1 MIRVIKDLASEGR
14 TMLIVTHDMAM
25 ARDVADHVIFL
36 HQGLIEEQGPPDA
49 LFSAPKSQR
58 LQQFLSAVA

>member
-1 MIRVIKDLASEGR
+1 MIGVIKDLAAEGR

-25 ARDVADHVIFL
+25 ARDVANHVIFL
-36 HQGLIEEQGPPDA
+36 HQGVIEEQGSPET

>member
-1 MIRVIKDLASEGR
+1 
-14 TMLIVTHDMAM
+14 MLIVTHDMAM
-25 ARDVADHVIFL
+25 ARDVANHVIFL
-36 HQGLIEEQGPPDA
+36 HQGVIEEQGPPET